1 MQCPPGLRNCND
13 YKAANSALQN
23 VQNNNEAAARVALKV
38 RGERGK
44 GSEEAVTPRLL
55 RWHLSEDQRHA
66 KGLISGGA
74 KS

>member
-1 MQCPPGLRNCND
+1 M
-13 YKAANSALQN
+13 
-23 VQNNNEAAARVALKV
+23 QNNNEAAARVALKV